1 MDTKWQR
8 KELFK
13 LWTQKKG
20 DHSNN
25 KSEYVQN
32 SDGYVQINLFVIKN
46 LVVPCRFR
54 LQKNKPLL
62 FKQ

>member
-20 DHSNN
+20 DHSKN
-25 KSEYVQN
+25 KSEYIQN
-32 SDGYVQINLFVIKN
+32 SDG
-46 LVVPCRFR
+46 
-54 LQKNKPLL
+54 
-62 FKQ
+62 

>member
-13 LWTQKKG
+13 LWMQKKG

-25 KSEYVQN
+25 KSEYIQN
-32 SDGYVQINLFVIKN
+32 TYGYVQIYLFVIKN

-54 LQKNKPLL
+54 L
-62 FKQ
+62 